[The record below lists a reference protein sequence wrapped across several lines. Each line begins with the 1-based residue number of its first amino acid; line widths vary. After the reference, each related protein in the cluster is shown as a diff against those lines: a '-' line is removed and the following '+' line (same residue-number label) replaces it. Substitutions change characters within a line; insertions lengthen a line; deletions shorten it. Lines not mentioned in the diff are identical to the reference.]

1 MMSDLRAALGG
12 IEARI
17 ARACERAGR
26 RREEITLVAVT
37 KTHGAEIVEAALEA
51 GLADLG
57 ENRVQEAREKI
68 PRVRARARWHL
79 IGHLQSNKAAEA
91 ARLFDVV
98 QSVDSVALAARL
110 GRAAAVE
117 GRTLD
122 VLIQVNVGGEEQK
135 SGVEPADAE
144 GLARAIGA
152 IPSLRLRGL
161 MTVPPLLEPEEV
173 RPHFRKLREL
183 RDSIRGSCENCR
195 ELSMG
200 MSDDFE
206 VAIEEGAT
214 MIRLGRALFGAR
226 E

>member
-1 MMSDLRAALGG
+1 MIDLGPMARE

-17 ARACERAGR
+17 AAACARSAR
-26 RREEITLVAVT
+26 SRDEITLVAVT
-37 KTHGAEIVEAALEA
+37 KTHGADVVEAALAA
-51 GLADLG
+51 GIADIG

-68 PRVRARARWHL
+68 ASVGRRARWHL

-98 QSVDSVALAARL
+98 QSVDSASLAAKL
-110 GRAAAVE
+110 GKAAANE

-122 VLIQVNVGGEEQK
+122 VLIQVNVGSEEQK
-135 SGVEPADAE
+135 SGIDPREV
-144 GLARAIGA
+144 GSLARAIEA
-152 IPSLRLRGL
+152 VPALRLRGL
-161 MTVPPLLEPEEV
+161 MAVPPFLPPEEV
-173 RPHFRKLREL
+173 RPYFREL
-183 RDSIRGSCENCR
+183 RALRDEVLAWSANCR

-214 MIRLGRALFGAR
+214 MIRVGRALFGAR
-226 E
+226 G

>member
-1 MMSDLRAALGG
+1 MTDLRPSLRE

-17 ARACERAGR
+17 ACACERSGR
-26 RREEITLVAVT
+26 RRDEVALIAVT
-37 KTHGAEIVEAALEA
+37 KTHGAEIVEAAIEA
-51 GLADLG
+51 GIAEIG

-68 PRVRARARWHL
+68 GRVRGRARWHL

-98 QSVDSVALAARL
+98 QSVDSEALAAKL
-110 GRAAAVE
+110 GRAAAAE
-117 GRTLD
+117 GKTID
-122 VLIQVNVGGEEQK
+122 VLIQVNVGGELQK
-135 SGVEPADAE
+135 SGVEPPAAA
-144 GLARAIGA
+144 GLARAIEA
-152 IPSLRLRGL
+152 IPSLRFRGL
-161 MTVPPLLEPEEV
+161 MTVPPFLPPEEM
-173 RPHFRKLREL
+173 RPHFRALREL
-183 RDSIRGSCENCR
+183 RDALRASYENCS

-226 E
+226 G